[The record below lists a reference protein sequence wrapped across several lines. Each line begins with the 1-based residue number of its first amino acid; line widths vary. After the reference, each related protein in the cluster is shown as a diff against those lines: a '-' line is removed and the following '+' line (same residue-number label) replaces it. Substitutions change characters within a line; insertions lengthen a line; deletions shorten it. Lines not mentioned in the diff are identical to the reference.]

1 MPTAV
6 VTGATS
12 GIGRA
17 SALRLAEDGW
27 WVLASGLDPDRGAEV
42 EEELKE
48 RGSGSFLGGD
58 ITDDSVPDL
67 LVRTALERNGR
78 LDLLVNCAG
87 VHFLADLA
95 GLDMDE
101 FDRLMAVNLRGA
113 VTMSKA
119 ALVPMLEQGSGVI
132 VNVAS
137 EAGLVAIPNQVSYNV
152 SKAGMIMLT
161 RSLAADYAGS
171 GIRAISVCP
180 GTTRTPLVK
189 EAIASAPDPEAHER
203 ILSDT
208 RPAKRL
214 GRPEEIAEAI
224 SFVASDRVAY
234 LNGTE
239 VVIDGGYTVV

>member
-17 SALRLAEDGW
+17 AALRLGDDGW
-27 WVLASGLDPDRGAEV
+27 WVLVNGLDR
-42 EEELKE
+42 E
-48 RGSGSFLGGD
+48 RGSDVEKELEERAGGLYLGAD
-58 ITDDSVPDL
+58 LTDDSAPERIVD
-67 LVRTALERNGR
+67 TALDQTGR
-78 LDLLVNCAG
+78 IDALVNCAG
-87 VHFLADLA
+87 IHFLADLQQ
-95 GLDMDE
+95 LQMSD
-101 FDRLMAVNLRGA
+101 FDRLMAINLRAA

-119 ALVPMLEQGSGVI
+119 VLPTMREQGSGVI
-132 VNVAS
+132 VNVSS
-137 EAGLVAIPNQVSYNV
+137 EAGLKAVPDQVSYNV

-161 RSLAADYAGS
+161 RSLAADYGAA
-171 GIRAISVCP
+171 GIRAVSVCP
-180 GTTRTPLVK
+180 GTTRTPLVE

-203 ILSDT
+203 MLSDT

-224 SFVASDRVAY
+224 AFVASDRVAY

>member
-17 SALRLAEDGW
+17 AALRLGDDGW
-27 WVLASGLDPDRGAEV
+27 WVLANGLDAERGTEV
-42 EEELKE
+42 EKE
-48 RGSGSFLGGD
+48 IENRAGGAYLGAD
-58 ITDDSVPDL
+58 LTDESVPDRI
-67 LVRTALERNGR
+67 VQTALQKTGR

-87 VHFLADLA
+87 IHFLA
-95 GLDMDE
+95 GLHHVDMAD
-101 FDRLMAVNLRGA
+101 FDRLMDINLRAA
-113 VTMSKA
+113 VAMSRA
-119 ALVPMLEQGSGVI
+119 ALSPMLDQGSGVI

-137 EAGLVAIPNQVSYNV
+137 EAGIVAVPNQVSYNV

-161 RSLAADYAGS
+161 RSLAADYAAA
-171 GIRAISVCP
+171 GIRAVSVCP
-180 GTTRTPLVK
+180 GTTRTPLVE

-203 ILSDT
+203 MLSDT

-214 GRPEEIAEAI
+214 GEPGEIAEAI
-224 SFVASDRVAY
+224 AFVASERVSY

-239 VVIDGGYTVV
+239 VVVDGGYTVV